1 MRKWVWLA
9 VLACGCSRNPGPG
22 VSVTGA
28 VAPRQAVIQFLN
40 AVESQDLQAMSTV
53 WGTSQGPARDQ
64 IDRSDLDKRLIL
76 MQSCFA
82 HDRYQVVDEGTAP
95 TGEHQVRVTLVRGA
109 RSRTVSFV
117 TYQGPSD
124 RYYMSVLEK
133 DFTAIR
139 DFCS

>member
-1 MRKWVWLA
+1 M
-9 VLACGCSRNPGPG
+9 
-22 VSVTGA
+22 TGA
-28 VAPRQAVIQFLN
+28 VAPRQAVIVFLN

-82 HDRYQVVDEGTAP
+82 HDRYQVVDEGPAP

-109 RSRTVSFV
+109 KSRTVSFV
-117 TYQGPSD
+117 TYKGPSD

-133 DFTAIR
+133 DFNAIR